1 MQDAESRNR
10 GMQLASSLLKWRR
23 HFSYIAERQ
32 MNVQKRKLEKKWGA
46 EDENVQF
53 PEAGRIQVTRG
64 RGSSLSVDI
73 SVEGGAWEVR

>member
-32 MNVQKRKLEKKWGA
+32 MNVQKRKLGKKMGA
-46 EDENVQF
+46 ENENVQF
-53 PEAGRIQVTRG
+53 SEAGRIQVTRG

-73 SVEGGAWEVR
+73 SVEGGGWEVR